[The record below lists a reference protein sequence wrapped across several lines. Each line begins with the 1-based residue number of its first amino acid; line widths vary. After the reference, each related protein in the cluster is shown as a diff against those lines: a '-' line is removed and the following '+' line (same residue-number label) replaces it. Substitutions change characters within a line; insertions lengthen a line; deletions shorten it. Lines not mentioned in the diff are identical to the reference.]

1 MKHLFLLFTTIFL
14 TACTTLGQVYDATPI
29 IGVNR
34 HATVNTP
41 NYSVA
46 QQPEYTANV
55 PNAITLP
62 NVSVVPS
69 TENTAPKKVST
80 SPKQSNAQTKS
91 SKPSTSTTP
100 KTSTAKAKPTPTAF
114 KCGTKSTCS
123 QMNSCQEAIFFLK
136 QCGVRKLDRNK
147 DGVPCESICG

>member
-1 MKHLFLLFTTIFL
+1 MKHLFLLLATIGL

-41 NYSVA
+41 HYSVA

-55 PNAITLP
+55 PNAIILP
-62 NVSVVPS
+62 DVPVAPI
-69 TENTAPKKVST
+69 TESTAPKKASA
-80 SPKQSNAQTKS
+80 SPKQTNTQTKS
-91 SKPSTSTTP
+91 SKSSASTAP
-100 KTSTAKAKPTPTAF
+100 KTSATKAKPTPTAF
-114 KCGTKSTCS
+114 RCGTKSTCS